1 MQTIVF
7 PNANTSYVLKITDSL
22 NCKSRDTIEVIVN
35 PELSLSIN
43 GPDSSCFEE
52 STMFSPSFSA
62 QGSGVYQYS
71 WSPDS
76 LFLNS
81 NDSLSVFSAQINSL
95 ISLVV
100 TDSNSCSAND
110 QHFVTVNPELSI
122 DHMQDS
128 LICHGD
134 SVLLNQQIIANGT
147 PPLSYQWSNS
157 MTLSQNNALNPIAF
171 PADTTEYSLTVTDN
185 ASCLAISNVNINV
198 SPDLNFDLG
207 SDTLICFGDSIEL
220 SPEVISNGNGT
231 LSYIWSPGNLL
242 SDSNI
247 ANPTTTNNN
256 TTEYSLNIS
265 DANNCSYTDNIV
277 VNVNPEFSHELY
289 GDSFICYGE
298 NTELGIQIIQG
309 GTPPYIESWQDSSF
323 LSFSNNTVFASPDSS
338 ISVNLTITDA
348 SLCQSQSIFQLS
360 VNPSLLVNMPDDTLV
375 CHGDSL
381 QLMPV
386 VTAYGA
392 NGLSYV
398 WSNGEHLN
406 DSSLLQPICT
416 PSSSTN
422 LVLTIIDQ
430 NNCSVQDSIM
440 IDANPELDVSIIGD
454 TLICFG
460 DSIFLQ
466 SNVFAAGS
474 GQLSYLWSSSILIQ
488 DSLDE
493 GISLLSNNDLNISLQ
508 IMDSANC
515 AIIEEIALNI
525 NPPLNV
531 DAGADTFVCFGD
543 VINIEAL
550 LIDSGSGNLSYQW
563 TPAQNLSN
571 SSVAMTQLIG
581 YDSTPLMLLVSDQN
595 NCTASDT
602 IQISTNEEIIL
613 DAGNDAVV
621 CYGDSFE
628 LEASVNHTNLSYLWT
643 PTALLD
649 NALIED
655 PIATINDTTI
665 FVLSVS
671 DSFHCQVNDSI
682 TLYTTPDINP
692 NLITDTLICFGD
704 SLQMSPS
711 FDYATQ
717 AF

>member
-1 MQTIVF
+1 
-7 PNANTSYVLKITDSL
+7 
-22 NCKSRDTIEVIVN
+22 
-35 PELSLSIN
+35 
-43 GPDSSCFEE
+43 
-52 STMFSPSFSA
+52 
-62 QGSGVYQYS
+62 
-71 WSPDS
+71 
-76 LFLNS
+76 
-81 NDSLSVFSAQINSL
+81 
-95 ISLVV
+95 
-100 TDSNSCSAND
+100 
-110 QHFVTVNPELSI
+110 
-122 DHMQDS
+122 
-128 LICHGD
+128 
-134 SVLLNQQIIANGT
+134 
-147 PPLSYQWSNS
+147 
-157 MTLSQNNALNPIAF
+157 
-171 PADTTEYSLTVTDN
+171 
-185 ASCLAISNVNINV
+185 
-198 SPDLNFDLG
+198 
-207 SDTLICFGDSIEL
+207 TLICFGDSIEL
-220 SPEVISNGNGT
+220 SPEVIGNGNGT

-338 ISVNLTITDA
+338 ISVNLTLTDA

-360 VNPSLLVNMPDDTLV
+360 VNPSLLVNMPDDTLI
-375 CHGDSL
+375 CYGDSL

-398 WSNGEHLN
+398 WSDGEHLN

-416 PSSSTN
+416 PSSSTD

-493 GISLLSNNDLNISLQ
+493 GI
-508 IMDSANC
+508 
-515 AIIEEIALNI
+515 
-525 NPPLNV
+525 
-531 DAGADTFVCFGD
+531 
-543 VINIEAL
+543 
-550 LIDSGSGNLSYQW
+550 
-563 TPAQNLSN
+563 
-571 SSVAMTQLIG
+571 
-581 YDSTPLMLLVSDQN
+581 
-595 NCTASDT
+595 
-602 IQISTNEEIIL
+602 
-613 DAGNDAVV
+613 
-621 CYGDSFE
+621 
-628 LEASVNHTNLSYLWT
+628 
-643 PTALLD
+643 
-649 NALIED
+649 
-655 PIATINDTTI
+655 
-665 FVLSVS
+665 
-671 DSFHCQVNDSI
+671 
-682 TLYTTPDINP
+682 
-692 NLITDTLICFGD
+692 
-704 SLQMSPS
+704 
-711 FDYATQ
+711 
-717 AF
+717 